1 MATRV
6 RSRSRLISRMT
17 DPYSEKLNQAVM
29 IFDFDNRG
37 AWPKMDAI
45 TPTRG

>member
-1 MATRV
+1 
-6 RSRSRLISRMT
+6 MT

-29 IFDFDNRG
+29 IFDFDNLG